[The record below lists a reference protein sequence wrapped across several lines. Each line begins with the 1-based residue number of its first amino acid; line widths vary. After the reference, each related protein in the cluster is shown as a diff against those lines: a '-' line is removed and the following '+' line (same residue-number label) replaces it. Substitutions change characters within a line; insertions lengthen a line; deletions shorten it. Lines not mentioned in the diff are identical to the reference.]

1 MKLTDIIFENL
12 DLSSA
17 VPEDTNYKDFAKA
30 VARLLK
36 NDYGSHNFKPFMEV
50 LHAELG
56 IGETLNEIQSSDIE
70 KIDFAFVDGTSRLYG
85 VYVYLKN
92 GKGKS
97 WDRKLR
103 GKSEADEFL
112 TSLGIDIK
120 VELSNM
126 NQIIDALKAKGIKAV
141 ESEYDVS

>member
-1 MKLTDIIFENL
+1 
-12 DLSSA
+12 
-17 VPEDTNYKDFAKA
+17 
-30 VARLLK
+30 
-36 NDYGSHNFKPFMEV
+36 MEV

-56 IGETLNEIQSSDIE
+56 IGETLNEMQSSDIE

-92 GKGKS
+92 GKGES

-103 GKSEADEFL
+103 GKAEAEEFL
-112 TSLGIDIK
+112 TSLGVDIK

-141 ESEYDVS
+141 ESEHDVS